1 MTNAK
6 LADNAVS
13 SAKIA
18 DGTVRL
24 SDLSTV
30 SGDATADPDPLAAQ
44 SCAVV
49 EANAPG
55 ILANDRP
62 IFQVPAGLESGL
74 TAEAMTADTDGK
86 LRFRL
91 CNVTDAGPIDSASLP
106 YGYLVLR

>member
-1 MTNAK
+1 S
-6 LADNAVS
+6 AVT

-30 SGDATADPDPLAAQ
+30 SGDATADPDPVAARA
-44 SCAVV
+44 CAGVQ
-49 EANAPG
+49 ADAPAIRNG
-55 ILANDRP
+55 DRP

-74 TAEAMTADTDGK
+74 TAEAMSADTDGK

-91 CNVTDAGPIDSASLP
+91 CNVTDAGPIDSPSLP